1 MDSEEMRE
9 ELESFVNQGIEE
21 GWNGWPVK
29 SWSFTAPQCRLA
41 YGELEGVEPLDL
53 TQEYSF
59 PIWSRLDR
67 LFQTRFQDMN
77 RLS

>member
-9 ELESFVNQGIEE
+9 ELESFVNQGIKE

-29 SWSFTAPQCRLA
+29 DWSFATAQCRLG
-41 YGELEGVEPLDL
+41 YGEVEGVEPLDF
-53 TQEYSF
+53 TQESPF

-67 LFQTRFQDMN
+67 LFQTRFQNMN